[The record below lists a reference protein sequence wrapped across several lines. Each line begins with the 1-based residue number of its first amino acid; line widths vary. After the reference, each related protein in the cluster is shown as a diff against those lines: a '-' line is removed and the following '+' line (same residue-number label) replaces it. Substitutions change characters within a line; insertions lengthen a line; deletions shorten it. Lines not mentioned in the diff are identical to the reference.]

1 MKTRRVFPSG
11 RGLTAILLLLV
22 IAFITVQLRADED
35 KAGEKKETA
44 EHGGHAAGADTT
56 GAAKASADQCVACH
70 READIMPEHFL
81 DADIHMT
88 AGLSCAGC
96 HGGDPT
102 SDDEERAMSPKA
114 GYRGV
119 PSKEEIPAFCGRC
132 HSDIAFMRKYQP
144 GIETDQQTQ
153 YATSVHGQKL
163 RAHDKKVADCT
174 SCHTS
179 HSILPASDTRSSVH
193 PLNVPATCGH
203 CHGDKDYMAGYGIPT
218 DQLEKFKTSVHGVAL
233 LTNED
238 TGAPACNDCHGN
250 HGATPPGVNSIAQVC
265 GQCHVNNMQYF
276 TASRMGHAFVEEGY
290 HGCEECHGNHAIAKT
305 SDRMVG
311 NKEGAV
317 CVDCHIEG
325 DKGFLAAGKIHASLD
340 TLATTYDVAVTRQAQ
355 VQKIGMDDVDIGFM
369 LQEAHQSLIQSR
381 TLVHTFDPEK
391 VSTRTGEGL
400 AKAREA
406 IEMADRQVKDYHVR
420 RRGFGMATLFTTIL
434 ALALFLRIR
443 QMESRPGA

>member
-1 MKTRRVFPSG
+1 MKTRRMVLSG
-11 RGLTAILLLLV
+11 RVLVALSLLLV
-22 IAFITVQLRADED
+22 IAFVAAGLKAED
-35 KAGEKKETA
+35 GTEKKEAA
-44 EHGGHAAGADTT
+44 EHGANGAKIDTTAGAKTT
-56 GAAKASADQCVACH
+56 VDQCVVCH
-70 READIMPEHFL
+70 RENDNMPEHFL
-81 DADIHMT
+81 DADIHMKT
-88 AGLSCAGC
+88 GLSCAGC

-102 SDDEERAMSPKA
+102 SDDQDRAMSPKA
-114 GYRGV
+114 GFRGV
-119 PSKEEIPAFCGRC
+119 PAKEQIPAFCGRC

-144 GIETDQQTQ
+144 GIETDQEAQ

-174 SCHTS
+174 SCHTA
-179 HSILPASDTRSSVH
+179 HSVLPASDTRSTVH
-193 PLNVPATCGH
+193 PLNVPATCGR

-250 HGATPPGVNSIAQVC
+250 HGAMPPGVNSIAQVC

-290 HGCEECHGNHAIAKT
+290 HGCEECHGNHAIAKP

-311 NKEGAV
+311 NQEGAV
-317 CVDCHIEG
+317 CIQCHDKG
-325 DKGFLAAGKIHASLD
+325 DKGFVAAGKIHASLD
-340 TLATTYDVAVTRQAQ
+340 SLATTCEVASARQKDVER
-355 VQKIGMDDVDIGFM
+355 IGMDDVDIGFM
-369 LQEAHQSLIQSR
+369 LQEARQSLIQSR
-381 TLVHTFDPEK
+381 TLVHTFDPQK
-391 VSTRTGEGL
+391 VSAHTGEGL
-400 AKAREA
+400 VKAREA
-406 IEMADRQVKDYHVR
+406 IEQANRQVKDYHVR

-443 QMESRPGA
+443 QMEARPGA